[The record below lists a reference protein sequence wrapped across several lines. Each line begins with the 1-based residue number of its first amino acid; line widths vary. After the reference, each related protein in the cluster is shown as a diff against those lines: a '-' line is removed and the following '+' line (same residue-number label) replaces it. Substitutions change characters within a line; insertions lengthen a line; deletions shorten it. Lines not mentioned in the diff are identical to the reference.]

1 MNFQVVCEPREFISY
16 DIQYNSDI
24 TFCLREFKVNYS
36 ILYIFCKFKNNF
48 FKVFIRFS

>member
-24 TFCLREFKVNYS
+24 TFCLREFKVTH
-36 ILYIFCKFKNNF
+36 IFDIIGKNNVF
-48 FKVFIRFS
+48 FSVSFY